1 MTFIPYGRQWI
12 DDEDHAAVAQ
22 ALDDPMLTQGE
33 TIDQFEAAIAE
44 KVGARHCVAVSSATA
59 ALHIAVQ
66 ALRSPDDGTDGVGLT
81 TPNSFVATSNALLYS
96 GMVPRFADIDR
107 ATGNLDLDRLTD
119 ADLEDISLFMPV
131 HFAGLPVEVSG
142 VAGRLPGHARIIED
156 ASHAIGSHYA
166 DGSPVGSCRHS
177 AATVFS
183 FHPVKT
189 MTTGEGGAITT
200 NDRDVYD
207 ALIRLRSH
215 GIERHSERMRH
226 DHEGPWYYEM
236 QDLGFNYRLTGLQ
249 AALGL
254 SQLAKLDRFRAR
266 RSEIVRVYN
275 GAFAG
280 IDWLDTPG
288 ASFRDD
294 VCYHLHVLQIDFAAI
309 GMSRAEVM
317 ARLKDKGV
325 GTQVHYIPI
334 YRQPYYRETL
344 PVDFAQ
350 FPAMERFYERCL
362 SIPLYPAMTDGDV
375 ERVIDTVKALA

>member
-1 MTFIPYGRQWI
+1 MDFIPYGRQSI
-12 DDEDHAAVAQ
+12 DAEDHAAVAQ
-22 ALDDPMLTQGE
+22 ALNDPMLTQGE
-33 TIDQFEAAIAE
+33 TIDRFEESIAA
-44 KVGARHCVAVSSATA
+44 KVGARYCVAVSSATA
-59 ALHIAVQ
+59 ALHIAVK
-66 ALRSPDDGTDGVGLT
+66 ALRSSGFQPDGVGLT

-96 GMVPRFADIDR
+96 GMVPRFADIDP
-107 ATGNLDLDRLTD
+107 ATGNLDPDRLTD

-142 VAGRLPGHARIIED
+142 VAERLPGHARIIED

-200 NDRDVYD
+200 NDRDTYD

-226 DHEGPWYYEM
+226 EHEGPWYYEM

-266 RSEIVRVYN
+266 RSEIVRAYN
-275 GAFAG
+275 DAFAG
-280 IDWLDTPG
+280 IDWLNTP
-288 ASFRDD
+288 ATSFRDD
-294 VCYHLHVLQIDFAAI
+294 VCYHLYVVQIAFQAI
-309 GMSRAEVM
+309 GISRGEAM
-317 ARLKDKGV
+317 AQLKDRGV

-334 YRQPYYRETL
+334 YRQPYYRENI
-344 PVDFAQ
+344 PVDFAR

-362 SIPLYPAMTDGDV
+362 SIPLYPAMSDDDV
-375 ERVIDTVKALA
+375 ERVIGAVKALA